1 MKVEIEKLQR
11 EIAVH
16 KDIEKQLAKRS
27 HFCQKVILKLKQRVS
42 ELETAKKLNGGDENQ
57 EILSDDKMINE
68 LEQKLEY
75 IERQYKETQ
84 VHYEQLNNDYSVL
97 QDRLAQGREKYKRA
111 ALLMAEFLDDMISD
125 KQNILADFEGEQV
138 QGLIEQIRSMPIE
151 QLEDEDK
158 VQLVFLLIK

>member
-42 ELETAKKLNGGDENQ
+42 QLETA
-57 EILSDDKMINE
+57 NE
-68 LEQKLEY
+68 LEKKLEY

-138 QGLIEQIRSMPIE
+138 QGLIEKIRSMPIE